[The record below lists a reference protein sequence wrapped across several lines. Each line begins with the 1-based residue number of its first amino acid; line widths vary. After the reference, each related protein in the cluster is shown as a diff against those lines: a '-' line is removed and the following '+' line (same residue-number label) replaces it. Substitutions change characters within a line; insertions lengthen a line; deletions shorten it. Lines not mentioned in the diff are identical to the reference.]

1 VFLSFSG
8 NGGKVA
14 RIQGY
19 LIDLDGT
26 VYRGEQLIPGA
37 SQAISLLRARRRRF
51 VFLSNKP
58 LQSRMDYAA
67 KLTSLGIPTEKSE
80 VVNSS
85 QVLALYLSREAPGAK
100 VFAIGEP
107 PLLAELKEAGL
118 ILTDKPEEI
127 EYVIAAF
134 DRTFDYR
141 KLNIAFQALKR
152 GARFYATN
160 PDRTCPVENGE
171 IPDAAAVIAALEAT
185 TGRKVEKIFGKPS
198 RYMIETALEVLG
210 LPPEKCAMVGDRL
223 ETDIRMAKENG
234 LTAILVLTGVT
245 RPEDVKDSPFQPDYI
260 IPSLAELPALDEK
273 IGGER

>member
-1 VFLSFSG
+1 MG
-8 NGGKVA
+8 DIIK
-14 RIQGY
+14 IQGY

-37 SQAISLLRARRRRF
+37 ERALGELYARGRKILF
-51 VFLSNKP
+51 ISNKP
-58 LQSRMDYAA
+58 LYSRKDYAK
-67 KLTSLGIPTEKSE
+67 KLSRLGILAKESD
-80 VVNSS
+80 VLNSS
-85 QVLALYLSREAPGAK
+85 FVLARYLAKEAPGAK

-107 PLLAELKEAGL
+107 PLLKELRRAGL
-118 ILTDKPEEI
+118 RLTEDPRKI
-127 EYVIAAF
+127 EYVVAAF

-141 KLNIAFQALKR
+141 KLNIAFQALTR

-160 PDRTCPVENGE
+160 PDRTCPVEDGE

-185 TGRKVEKIFGKPS
+185 TGRKVEKVFGKPS
-198 RYMIETALEVLG
+198 HYMIQTALEILG

-245 RPEDVKDSPFQPDYI
+245 RPEDLKSSPFQPDYVL
-260 IPSLAELPALDEK
+260 PSLAELPDLDEK
-273 IGGER
+273 IGGEG

>member
-1 VFLSFSG
+1 LI
-8 NGGKVA
+8 
-14 RIQGY
+14 RGY
-19 LIDLDGT
+19 LLDLDGT
-26 VYRGEQLIPGA
+26 VYRGEHLIPGA
-37 SQAISLLRARRRRF
+37 KETIAELRRRGRKV

-58 LQSRMDYAA
+58 LYSREDYAA
-67 KLTSLGIPTEKSE
+67 KLTRLGIPTSKDE
-80 VVNSS
+80 VINSS
-85 QVLALYLSREAPGAK
+85 LVLAEHLAREAPGSK
-100 VFAIGEP
+100 VFIIGEI
-107 PLLAELKEAGL
+107 PLLKELWQAGL
-118 ILTDKPEEI
+118 NITEVPEEV

-152 GARFYATN
+152 GAHFYATN
-160 PDRTCPVENGE
+160 PDRTCPVEGGE

-198 RYMIETALEVLG
+198 RYMIQTALEVLG

-245 RPEDVKDSPFQPDYI
+245 RPEDLKDSPFQPDYVL
-260 IPSLAELPALDEK
+260 PSLAELPALDAE
-273 IGGER
+273 IGGEE

>member
-1 VFLSFSG
+1 MI
-8 NGGKVA
+8 
-14 RIQGY
+14 RGY
-19 LIDLDGT
+19 LLDLDGT
-26 VYRGEQLIPGA
+26 VYRGNHLIPGA
-37 SQAISLLRARRRRF
+37 REAITELRSRGRKV

-58 LQSRMDYAA
+58 LHSRRDYAE
-67 KLTSLGIPTEKSE
+67 KLTGLGILTPEDE
-80 VVNSS
+80 VINSS
-85 QVLALYLSREAPGAK
+85 LVLARHLAYNVPGAK
-100 VFAIGEP
+100 VFAIGEA
-107 PLLAELKEAGL
+107 PLLEELRKAGL
-118 ILTDKPEEI
+118 EITDDPEKI

-152 GARFYATN
+152 GAHFYATN
-160 PDRTCPVENGE
+160 PDRTCPVEGGE

-198 RYMIETALEVLG
+198 RYMIKTALEVLG

-245 RPEDVKDSPFQPDYI
+245 RPEDLKDSPFQPDYVL
-260 IPSLAELPALDEK
+260 PSLAELPALDEK
-273 IGGER
+273 IGGEE

>member
-1 VFLSFSG
+1 MMKKIK
-8 NGGKVA
+8 KVA
-14 RIQGY
+14 AYIF
-19 LIDLDGT
+19 DLDGT
-26 VYRGEQLIPGA
+26 VYVGDRLLPNA
-37 SQAISLLRARRRRF
+37 KLTISVLRRRGRKV

-58 LQSRMDYAA
+58 LQTREEYAH
-67 KLTSLGIPTEKSE
+67 KLTGMGIPTQKTE
-80 VVNSS
+80 VINSS
-85 QVLALYLSREAPGAK
+85 YVLARYLVREAPRAK

-107 PLLAELKEAGL
+107 PLLMELQRAGL
-118 ILTDKPEEI
+118 QLIENPEEI

>member
-1 VFLSFSG
+1 MI
-8 NGGKVA
+8 
-14 RIQGY
+14 RGY
-19 LIDLDGT
+19 LLDLDGT
-26 VYRGEQLIPGA
+26 VYCGEYLILGA
-37 SQAISLLRARRRRF
+37 KETIAELRRRGRKV

-58 LQSRMDYAA
+58 LYSREDYAA
-67 KLTSLGIPTEKSE
+67 KLTRLGILTSRDE
-80 VVNSS
+80 VINSS
-85 QVLALYLSREAPGAK
+85 LVLAGHLAREAPGSK
-100 VFAIGEP
+100 VFVIGEI
-107 PLLAELKEAGL
+107 PLLKELWQAGL
-118 ILTDKPEEI
+118 DITEVPEEV

>member
-1 VFLSFSG
+1 M
-8 NGGKVA
+8 A

-85 QVLALYLSREAPGAK
+85 QVLALHLSREAPGAK

-245 RPEDVKDSPFQPDYI
+245 RPEDVRSSPFQPDYI